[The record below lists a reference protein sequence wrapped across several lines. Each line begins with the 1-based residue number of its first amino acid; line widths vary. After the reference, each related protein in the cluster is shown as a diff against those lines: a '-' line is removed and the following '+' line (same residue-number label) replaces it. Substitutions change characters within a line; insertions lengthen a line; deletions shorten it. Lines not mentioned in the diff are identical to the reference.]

1 MSLAHAE
8 IHRLFPDPTY
18 DEALDYLS
26 KGAVQSAEVAD
37 GKRVSAL
44 VSGSAKKNYRQTISL
59 TFAKNGSLKNVQG
72 LCTCPAGYNCKHVA
86 AALLAAAEEI
96 EPPDTLEEAAASPAA
111 APAPGG
117 PKNPELESWLAR
129 LRDADS
135 EETISSDE
143 EELPRI
149 KERIFYVVGLD
160 RKQRVTVTPMK
171 GSLKRNGEV
180 GAGARSYGFGN
191 LDQNQPPS
199 FVAPAD
205 VAIFRMLQAFG
216 MSGRGLGSQGPGP
229 RPEELD
235 ILLTRV
241 IATGRARWRSIAGIA
256 MHPGDPRQGQLEWRE
271 EEAGKQRLVPL
282 DGEGKQLQA
291 VPSAPPN
298 YFDPTC
304 GAFGRLELE
313 MPPQMAAALLSAP
326 AVPPEAANEVAG
338 ALSELDAAEPPLPNT
353 LAVEE
358 RDGGK
363 PIAVLRLFTLPAKQ
377 RRSPYYQ
384 HGAQQVSVPALRLAF
399 EYEGRLTTAFP
410 QDDPQFTLDGRVVKL
425 RRDLASERALLA
437 SLEESGA
444 QPPAAYRYLEFGESV
459 MKGDLAFP
467 ESNRF
472 EEWVFA
478 DAHDEPRSAAI
489 TFTAER
495 LPELREEGWRVEI
508 APEWPYRIYD
518 GPLSIHAEIEES
530 SGVDWFSFALKVEV
544 GDQILDLLP
553 IIVSVIK
560 ILPIDASGELPDDFD
575 LEIFLEELVLYPDL
589 PDGGLVRLEGE
600 TLAPLVRAF
609 LGIHGLGSP
618 FHQAEAGKAAVLADA
633 LSGTGISLEG
643 GEALKE
649 LGSKLRALSNLPE
662 ITAPKGLTAR
672 LRPYQAKGYGWL
684 DALGG
689 TGFGACLADDMGLGK
704 TVQALALL
712 VKRHLVEGC
721 EDPSL
726 LVVPTSLVGNWL
738 REAERFAPGLD
749 ILVLHGT
756 KRKQRFDQ
764 IPDHH
769 LIITTYPLIHRDF
782 ESLFKHRYELAI
794 LDEAQAVKNPR
805 ANASKRIREIKAR
818 QRLAMTGTPL
828 ENNLQELWA
837 LYDWL
842 IPGLLGD
849 RRSFTD
855 TYRKPIESGGDEAA
869 QRRLNDR
876 IKPFLLR
883 RTKEEVAPELPIK
896 SEIAELVPLSGTQ
909 RGLYETLRTAMDARV
924 RAAIRAKGIN
934 ASRITILD
942 ALLKLRQACCDPAL
956 VKLDAAKKVTESAKR
971 ARLME
976 MLEELVDEGRRIL
989 VFSQFVEMLKLIEP
1003 EIQDRGWDYAM
1014 LTGHTKKRQEVVNRF
1029 QKGDTPIFL
1038 MSLKAGGVGLNLT
1051 AADTVILYDP
1061 WWNPAVERQ
1070 AMDRAHRIG
1079 QDKPVFVYRLVAEGT
1094 VEAAIQEL
1102 QAKKQA
1108 LADALFEGT
1117 GKASLGLSE
1126 DDLTALFQPLEDAA

>member
-1 MSLAHAE
+1 MPLAHAE
-8 IHRLFPDPTY
+8 IHRLFSDQIY
-18 DEALDYLS
+18 DEALEYLK
-26 KGAVQSAEVAD
+26 KGAVQSAEVVD
-37 GKRVSAL
+37 GKRISAL
-44 VSGSAKKNYRQTISL
+44 VSDAAKKNYRQTISL
-59 TFAKNGSLKNVQG
+59 NFAKNGSLRSIQG
-72 LCTCPAGYNCKHVA
+72 LCTCPVGYNCKHVA
-86 AALLAAAEEI
+86 AALLAAADEI
-96 EPPDTLEEAAASPAA
+96 EPPGATAEAAASPAA
-111 APAPGG
+111 APAPSALSD
-117 PKNPELESWLAR
+117 PELEGWLAHIR
-129 LRDADS
+129 SVDAQ
-135 EETISSDE
+135 ETSTE
-143 EELPRI
+143 EEVLPRL

-171 GSLKRNGEV
+171 GNLKRNGEV

-191 LDQNQPPS
+191 LDQKEPPS

-205 VAIFRMLQAFG
+205 VSIFRMLQAFG

-241 IATGRARWRSIAGIA
+241 IATGRARWRSIAGVA
-256 MHPGDPRQGQLEWRE
+256 MHAGDPREGRLEWRDD
-271 EEAGKQRLVPL
+271 AGKQRLVLL
-282 DGEGKQLQA
+282 DSEGQQLQA

-298 YFDPTC
+298 YFDTTS
-304 GAFGRLELE
+304 GAFGHLDLA
-313 MPPQMAAALLSAP
+313 MPPQLAAALLAAP
-326 AVPPEAANEVAG
+326 AVPPEAANEVAD
-338 ALSELDAAEPPLPNT
+338 ALSELTAAEPPLPST
-353 LAVEE
+353 LSVEE

-363 PIAVLRLFTLPAKQ
+363 PVAVLQLFTLPAKQ

-384 HGAQQVSVPALRLAF
+384 HGAQQVKVPALRVAF
-399 EYEGRLTTAFP
+399 EYEGHLTAAYP
-410 QDDPQFTLDGRVVKL
+410 LEDPQFTLGGCVVRL
-425 RRDLASERALLA
+425 RRDHRSEKALVA
-437 SLEESGA
+437 SLKDSGA
-444 QPPAAYRYLEFGESV
+444 QPPTVYRHLEFGDGV

-478 DAHDEPRSAAI
+478 DTHEDPRSAAI

-495 LPELREEGWRVEI
+495 LPELRDEGWRVEI
-508 APEWPYRIYD
+508 ASDWPYRIYD
-518 GPLSIHAEIEES
+518 GPLSFHAGIEES
-530 SGVDWFSFALKVEV
+530 SGVDWFSFALKIEV
-544 GDQILDLLP
+544 GEQTLDLLP

-560 ILPIDASGELPDDFD
+560 ILPIEEGGTLPDDFD

-609 LGIHGLGSP
+609 IGIHGLGDS
-618 FHQAEAGKAAVLADA
+618 FHQAEAAKAAMLADA
-633 LSGTGISLEG
+633 LAGSGITLEG

-649 LGSKLRALSNLPE
+649 LGGRLRALSNLAE
-662 ITAPKGLTAR
+662 VSAPRGLKAR

-684 DALGG
+684 DALGE

-721 EDPSL
+721 ENPSL

-738 REAERFAPGLD
+738 REAERFAPDLR

-756 KRKQRFDQ
+756 KRKDRFDQ
-764 IPDHH
+764 IPDHD
-769 LIITTYPLIHRDF
+769 LIITTYPLIHRDH
-782 ESLFKHRYELAI
+782 EALFKHRYELAI

-805 ANASKRIREIKAR
+805 ANASKRIREIRAR
-818 QRLAMTGTPL
+818 QRIAMTGTPL

-849 RRSFTD
+849 RRSFTE
-855 TYRKPIESGGDEAA
+855 TYRKPIESGGDETA
-869 QRRLNDR
+869 QARLNDR

-883 RTKEEVAPELPIK
+883 RTKEEVASELPPK
-896 SEIAELVPLSGTQ
+896 TEIAELVPLSGTQ

-956 VKLDAAKKVTESAKR
+956 VKLDAARKVTESAKR

-976 MLEELVDEGRRIL
+976 MLESLVDEGRRIL
-989 VFSQFVEMLKLIEP
+989 VFSQFVEMLRLIEP
-1003 EIQDRGWDYAM
+1003 EISERGWDYAV
-1014 LTGHTKKRQEVVNRF
+1014 LTGQTKKRQEVVNRF

-1079 QDKPVFVYRLVAEGT
+1079 QDKPVFVYRMVAEGT

-1117 GKASLGLSE
+1117 GKASLSLSE
-1126 DDLTALFQPLEDAA
+1126 DDLAALFQPLEDAA